1 MVKINGSLQE
11 AAGMTVSEYLKSA
24 DFDTRRIVVEKNQ
37 MIIPKAEYDQTV
49 LQDGDIVEIIS
60 FVGGG

>member
-1 MVKINGSLQE
+1 MVKINGSLQD

-24 DFDTRRIVVEKNQ
+24 DYDIRRIVVERNQ
-37 MIIPKAEYDQTV
+37 VIIPKAEYDQTV
-49 LQDGDIVEIIS
+49 FQEDDIVEIIS

>member
-49 LQDGDIVEIIS
+49 L
-60 FVGGG
+60 

>member
-24 DFDTRRIVVEKNQ
+24 DFDTRRIVVEINQ
-37 MIIPKAEYDQTV
+37 NIIPKAEYGQTV
-49 LQDGDIVEIIS
+49 IQDGDIVEIIS